1 MRSTTVQLIPVAV
14 IRFFFIKINSVYRV
28 FFLSTF
34 YPRSQCNEITYI
46 IFNIRIHNLFCF
58 SCLLAWYSSILLNTS
73 SEVPSPKSVIVQFNK
88 LFGFV
93 YSNFWRRP
101 KPPRLP
107 MLRLRVKYGTTLSPC
122 LLHAKACTFHMNLRK
137 ERKKEEHNKKET
149 RQ

>member
-1 MRSTTVQLIPVAV
+1 MKLHTTLYLTYEFITCFVFHAYWLGIP
-14 IRFFFIKINSVYRV
+14 
-28 FFLSTF
+28 
-34 YPRSQCNEITYI
+34 Q
-46 IFNIRIHNLFCF
+46 
-58 SCLLAWYSSILLNTS
+58 LLNTS
-73 SEVPSPKSVIVQFNK
+73 SEVPSPKSVIVQFHK